1 MARGRGPGPA
11 GPIVTVPPGP
21 RGLLLVGLEAGPG
34 RGSGRPDPVRGAQS
48 ASGPASGRPGPAG
61 ARQPGGSCVI
71 TKVIGQQLLPWRH
84 ATCASASAPARFI
97 SRLSGNCRH
106 AGGAGCPRRAAGPPA
121 RPPHRRLLADLANA
135 NRPRN
140 TIRAYRGDLADFAA
154 HHDDEIAALTAAPVR
169 AFLAEIAGQA
179 PSTRKRKRAA
189 VASFCRWAVRHE
201 LLAASPMDRIDT
213 IEVPRTLPRPAA
225 AADVAAVLA
234 AICSRR
240 PRKDVPVD
248 VLRDRVLFETA
259 YVCGARA
266 SEVCGM
272 YVEDLDLRLDDEHA
286 RVHGKGGTVRT
297 VLLDDRGYV
306 ALLRLY
312 LARSGYTS
320 GPLFRASI
328 NGCGG
333 PLSYDAAHSRWK
345 KYCAAAGV
353 GIGIHQL
360 RHAHATEL
368 INSGVS
374 IEVVRRRLGHASTET
389 TQVYA
394 LLADKVAD
402 AEIRAARR
410 RRDSSAR

>member
-1 MARGRGPGPA
+1 M
-11 GPIVTVPPGP
+11 
-21 RGLLLVGLEAGPG
+21 
-34 RGSGRPDPVRGAQS
+34 
-48 ASGPASGRPGPAG
+48 
-61 ARQPGGSCVI
+61 
-71 TKVIGQQLLPWRH
+71 
-84 ATCASASAPARFI
+84 
-97 SRLSGNCRH
+97 
-106 AGGAGCPRRAAGPPA
+106 PPA
-121 RPPHRRLLADLANA
+121 RATRPETASIPGYLAITGTGAAQAALDALPGHPLARHIDDFLTDLANA
-135 NRPRN
+135 NKPRN
-140 TIRAYRGDLADFAA
+140 TIRAYRGDLIAFAA
-154 HHDDEIAALTAAPVR
+154 HHDGDVGVITAVPVR
-169 AFLAEIAGQA
+169 AYLSEIAGQA

-189 VASFCRWAVRHE
+189 VASFCRWAVRHD
-201 LLAASPMDRIDT
+201 LLDASPMDRIDT
-213 IEVPRTLPRPAA
+213 VTVPKKLPRPAP
-225 AADVAAVLA
+225 AADIQAVLG

-240 PRKDVPVD
+240 PRQDVPVG

-272 YVEDLDLRLDDEHA
+272 HVEDLDLRLDDEHA

-306 ALLRLY
+306 ALLKLY

-328 NGCGG
+328 NGRGG
-333 PLSYDAAHSRWK
+333 PLSYDAAHSRWE

-360 RHAHATEL
+360 RYAHATEL

-394 LLADKVAD
+394 ELADQVAD

-410 RRDSSAR
+410 KRETRR

>member
-1 MARGRGPGPA
+1 M
-11 GPIVTVPPGP
+11 
-21 RGLLLVGLEAGPG
+21 
-34 RGSGRPDPVRGAQS
+34 
-48 ASGPASGRPGPAG
+48 
-61 ARQPGGSCVI
+61 
-71 TKVIGQQLLPWRH
+71 
-84 ATCASASAPARFI
+84 
-97 SRLSGNCRH
+97 
-106 AGGAGCPRRAAGPPA
+106 PPA
-121 RPPHRRLLADLANA
+121 RASRRQPASFPGYQATAGTRAEQAARDALPGHPLARHIDDFLADLANA

-140 TIRAYRGDLADFAA
+140 TIRAYRGDLMGFAS
-154 HHDDEIAALTAAPVR
+154 HHDGEIAELTAAPVR
-169 AFLAEIAGQA
+169 VFLAEIAGQA
-179 PSTRKRKRAA
+179 PATRKRKRAA
-189 VASFCRWAVRHE
+189 VASFCKWAVRHE
-201 LLAASPMDRIDT
+201 LLDASPIDRIGT

-225 AADVAAVLA
+225 AADIAAVLD

-240 PRKDVPVD
+240 PRKDVPVG

-272 YVEDLDLRLDDEHA
+272 YVEDLDLRPDDEHA
-286 RVHGKGGTVRT
+286 RMHGKGGTVRT
-297 VLLDDRGYV
+297 VLLDDRGYL

-312 LARSGYTS
+312 LVRSGYTS

-328 NGCGG
+328 NGRGG
-333 PLSYDAAHSRWK
+333 PLSYDAAHNRWK
-345 KYCAAAGV
+345 KYCAAAGI

-410 RRDSSAR
+410 RRDQAVR

>member
-1 MARGRGPGPA
+1 M
-11 GPIVTVPPGP
+11 
-21 RGLLLVGLEAGPG
+21 
-34 RGSGRPDPVRGAQS
+34 
-48 ASGPASGRPGPAG
+48 
-61 ARQPGGSCVI
+61 
-71 TKVIGQQLLPWRH
+71 
-84 ATCASASAPARFI
+84 
-97 SRLSGNCRH
+97 LSGN
-106 AGGAGCPRRAAGPPA
+106 ADYYGGMPPA
-121 RPPHRRLLADLANA
+121 RVPRRQPAPFPGYQATTGARTDQAARDVLPGHPLVRHIDDFLTDLANA

-140 TIRAYRGDLADFAA
+140 TIRAYRGDLIAFAA
-154 HHDDEIAALTAAPVR
+154 HHDGDITGLTAVPVR

-179 PSTRKRKRAA
+179 PATRKRKRAA
-189 VASFCRWAVRHE
+189 IASFCKWAVRHE
-201 LLAASPMDRIDT
+201 LLDASPMDRIDA
-213 IEVPRTLPRPAA
+213 IEVPRTLPRPADA
-225 AADVAAVLA
+225 GDIAAVLG

-240 PRKDVPVD
+240 PRKDVPVA

-259 YVCGARA
+259 NVCGARA

-328 NGCGG
+328 NGRDG
-333 PLSYDAAHSRWK
+333 PLSYDAAHNRWK
-345 KYCAAAGV
+345 KYCAAAGT

-374 IEVVRRRLGHASTET
+374 IEVVRRRLGHVSAET
-389 TQVYA
+389 TQVYT

-410 RRDSSAR
+410 RRGRSTS